1 MSRLG
6 LVTFVAREYDE
17 AIGFFVG
24 KLDFDLVED
33 TDMGDGKRWV
43 VVAPTSGSTS
53 GLNSGASLLI
63 ARAVTDAEKT
73 SVGNQAGG
81 RVAFFLNT
89 DNFDR
94 DHANWLARGVKF
106 REQPRHEVYGT
117 VAVFED
123 LYGAPWDLIQPA

>member
-43 VVAPTSGSTS
+43 VVAPA
-53 GLNSGASLLI
+53 SGASLLI
-63 ARAVTDAEKT
+63 ARAVTDAEKA

>member
-6 LVTFVAREYDE
+6 LVTFIAREYDE

-24 KLDFDLVED
+24 KLDFELVED

-63 ARAVTDAEKT
+63 ARAVTEAEKA

-94 DHANWLARGVKF
+94 DYANWSARGVKF

>member
-6 LVTFVAREYDE
+6 LVAFVAREYDE

-24 KLDFDLVED
+24 KLDFELVED

-43 VVAPTSGSTS
+43 VVAPTCGSTS
-53 GLNSGASLLI
+53 ESNSGASLLI
-63 ARAVTDAEKT
+63 ARAVTDAEKA

-94 DHANWLARGVKF
+94 DFANWSARGVKF

>member
-24 KLDFDLVED
+24 KLDFELVED

-43 VVAPTSGSTS
+43 VVAPASGSNS

-63 ARAVTDAEKT
+63 ARAVTDAQMA

-94 DHANWLARGVKF
+94 DFANWSARGVKF
-106 REQPRHEVYGT
+106 REEPRHEVYGT

>member
-24 KLDFDLVED
+24 KLDFELVED
-33 TDMGDGKRWV
+33 TNMGDGKRWV

-63 ARAVTDAEKT
+63 ARAVTDGEKA

-94 DHANWLARGVKF
+94 DYANWSARGVKF

>member
-43 VVAPTSGSTS
+43 VVAPASGSTS

-94 DHANWLARGVKF
+94 DHANWSARGVKF

>member
-1 MSRLG
+1 
-6 LVTFVAREYDE
+6 
-17 AIGFFVG
+17 
-24 KLDFDLVED
+24 
-33 TDMGDGKRWV
+33 MGDGKRWV
-43 VVAPTSGSTS
+43 VVAPTSGSNS
-53 GLNSGASLLI
+53 GLKSGASLLI
-63 ARAVTDAEKT
+63 ARAITDAEKA

-81 RVAFFLNT
+81 RVAFFFNT

-94 DHANWLARGVKF
+94 DFANWSARGVKF

>member
-24 KLDFDLVED
+24 KLDFELVED
-33 TDMGDGKRWV
+33 TDMGEGKRWV
-43 VVAPTSGSTS
+43 VVAPA
-53 GLNSGASLLI
+53 SGASLLI
-63 ARAVTDAEKT
+63 ARAVTDSEKA

-94 DHANWLARGVKF
+94 DYANWSARGVKF
-106 REQPRHEVYGT
+106 REQSRHEVYGT

>member
-43 VVAPTSGSTS
+43 VVAPASGSNS
-53 GLNSGASLLI
+53 VLKSGASLLI
-63 ARAVTDAEKT
+63 ARAVTDAEKA

-94 DHANWLARGVKF
+94 DYANWSARGVKF
-106 REQPRHEVYGT
+106 REQPRREVYGT

>member
-17 AIGFFVG
+17 AISFFVG
-24 KLDFDLVED
+24 KLDFELVED
-33 TDMGDGKRWV
+33 TDMGEDKRWV
-43 VVAPTSGSTS
+43 VVAPASGSNS

-63 ARAVTDAEKT
+63 ARAVTDAQMA

-94 DHANWLARGVKF
+94 DFANWSARGVKF

>member
-24 KLDFDLVED
+24 KLDFELVED
-33 TDMGDGKRWV
+33 SDMGDGKRWV
-43 VVAPTSGSTS
+43 VVAPDR
-53 GLNSGASLLI
+53 GASLLI
-63 ARAVTDAEKT
+63 ARAVTDGEKA

-94 DHANWLARGVKF
+94 DHANWSARGVKF

>member
-24 KLDFDLVED
+24 KLDFELLED

-106 REQPRHEVYGT
+106 REQPRHEMYGT